1 MSTLGVISNPTAGS
15 GRGAKWASQALALL
29 AARGHKVRDLSRGS
43 WAASL
48 DHAHSLQL
56 ARERHRDLDALVV
69 VGGDGMVHLGIQAC
83 AETSMPLGIIAAGSG
98 NDNAASLGL
107 PIHDI
112 AAAIDSIEAGLD
124 GEIAHIDL
132 GRADGAGVAERKGRR
147 YFAGVLSLG
156 VDAAVA
162 DYASRMTWPR
172 GPIKY
177 KVATAIELPRYKP
190 YGVSIEV
197 DGKSWQQ
204 RCTLVAVA
212 NSPMFGGGLKVSP
225 HSSVLDGRL
234 ELLLAEPMARREI
247 VKLFPKLNDGS
258 HIDDPRVRVI
268 RAKRVR
274 IGPSNE
280 GAPLPPGSAD
290 GELVGP
296 VPLDVRVVPGALRVL
311 GGKADS
317 LKV

>member
-1 MSTLGVISNPTAGS
+1 MRTLGVISNPTAGS
-15 GRGAKWASQALALL
+15 GRGAKWSAQALALL
-29 AARGHKVRDLSRGS
+29 AARGHKIRDLSRGS

-48 DHAHSLQL
+48 DHA
-56 ARERHRDLDALVV
+56 RERHRDLDALIV

-112 AAAIDSIEAGLD
+112 AASIDSIEAGLD
-124 GEIAHIDL
+124 GEIARIDL
-132 GRADGAGVAERKGRR
+132 GRADGPGVAERKGRR

-172 GPIKY
+172 GPLRY
-177 KVATAIELPRYKP
+177 KVATAIELPRFKP

-197 DGKSWQQ
+197 DGKKWQQ

-225 HSSVLDGRL
+225 HSSVVDGQL
-234 ELLLAEPMARREI
+234 ELLLAEPMARRDI
-247 VKLFPKLNDGS
+247 VKIFPKLNDGS
-258 HIDDPRVRVI
+258 HIDDPRVRVV

-274 IGPSNE
+274 IGPSSPDDNP

-290 GELVGP
+290 GELVGA
-296 VPLDVRVVPGALRVL
+296 VPLDVRVAPGALRVL

>member
-15 GRGAKWASQALALL
+15 GRGAKWSAQALALL
-29 AARGHKVRDLSRGS
+29 AGRGHQVRDLSRGS
-43 WAASL
+43 WSASL
-48 DHAHSLQL
+48 DY

-69 VGGDGMVHLGIQAC
+69 VGGDGMVHLGVQAC

-112 AAAIDSIEAGLD
+112 SASIDAIERGLAGD
-124 GEIAHIDL
+124 QAVMDL
-132 GRADGAGVAERKGRR
+132 GRVDGPGVAERKGRR

-156 VDAAVA
+156 IDAAIA

-172 GPIKY
+172 GPLKY
-177 KVATAIELPRYKP
+177 KVATARELPRFKP
-190 YGVSIEV
+190 YGALIDV
-197 DGKSWQQ
+197 DGVAWQQ

-225 HSSVLDGRL
+225 HSSVTDGQL
-234 ELLLAEPMARREI
+234 ELLLAEPLSQLGIAKI
-247 VKLFPKLNDGS
+247 FPKLNDGS

-268 RAKRVR
+268 KAKRVR
-274 IGPSNE
+274 IGPSDE

-290 GELVGP
+290 GELIGP

-311 GGKADS
+311 GAKADS

>member
-15 GRGAKWASQALALL
+15 GRGAKWSAQAMAQL
-29 AARGHKVRDLSRGS
+29 AARGHQVRDLSRGS

-48 DHAHSLQL
+48 DY
-56 ARERHRDLDALVV
+56 AREHHHDLDALVV
-69 VGGDGMVHLGIQAC
+69 VGGDGMVHLGVQAC
-83 AETSMPLGIIAAGSG
+83 AQTQLPLGIIAAGSG

-112 AAAIDSIEAGLD
+112 SASIDTLESGLD
-124 GEIAHIDL
+124 GAIATVDVGL
-132 GRADGAGVAERKGRR
+132 AEGPGVADRRGRR

-162 DYASRMTWPR
+162 AYASRMTWPR

-177 KVATAIELPRYKP
+177 KVATAMELPSFKP
-190 YGVSIEV
+190 YGVQVEL
-197 DGKSWQQ
+197 DGHKWEQ

-225 HSSVLDGRL
+225 HSTVLDGEL
-234 ELLLAEPMARREI
+234 ELLLAKPMARREI
-247 VKLFPKLNDGS
+247 VKLFPKLNDGR

-274 IGPSNE
+274 IGPSPH

-290 GELVGP
+290 GELVGG

-311 GGKADS
+311 GGQPDS

>member
-15 GRGAKWASQALALL
+15 GRGAKWAAQALALL

-43 WAASL
+43 WPASL
-48 DHAHSLQL
+48 DH
-56 ARERHRDLDALVV
+56 ARERHRDLDAIVV
-69 VGGDGMVHLGIQAC
+69 VGGDGMVHLGLQAC
-83 AETSMPLGIIAAGSG
+83 AESSMPLGIIAAGSG

-112 AAAIDSIEAGLD
+112 AASIDAIEAGLEGD
-124 GEIAHIDL
+124 IAQVDL
-132 GRADGAGVAERKGRR
+132 GRADGPGVAERKSRR

-177 KVATAIELPRYKP
+177 KVATAIQLPRFKP
-190 YGVSIEV
+190 YGVSLDI
-197 DGKSWQQ
+197 DGEKWRQ

-225 HSSVLDGRL
+225 HSSVVDGHL
-234 ELLLAEPMARREI
+234 ELLLAEAMPRREI
-247 VKLFPKLNDGS
+247 VRIFPKLTDGS
-258 HIDDPRVRVI
+258 HLGDPRVRVI

-274 IGPSNE
+274 IGPSSE